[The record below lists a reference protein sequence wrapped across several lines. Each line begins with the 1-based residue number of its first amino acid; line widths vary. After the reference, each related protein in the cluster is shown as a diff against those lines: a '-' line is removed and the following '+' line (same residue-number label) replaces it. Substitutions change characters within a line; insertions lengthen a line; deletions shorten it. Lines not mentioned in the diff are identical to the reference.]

1 MASKTYTVTQNEKVV
16 LEITISLPDEEE
28 ENYTN
33 FQWDSSTGL
42 VTALHGTKRV
52 VIPSTG
58 NPLGKIE
65 PGPYEITNV
74 TGVKHNF
81 WYY

>member
-1 MASKTYTVTQNEKVV
+1 MISKTYTVTQHGNVI
-16 LEITISLPDEEE
+16 LEITISLPEAEAK
-28 ENYTN
+28 NYTN

-42 VTALHGTKRV
+42 VTALRGAKRV
-52 VIPSTG
+52 VVPSTG
-58 NPLGKIE
+58 KSLGQIE

-74 TGVKHNF
+74 TNVRHNF